1 VTERA
6 YGCKSL
12 LWLSAKKNSLL
23 EDLRQTWFNARKK
36 RNSQMV
42 IVLFFMN
49 GNKQKCVVVSSCTE
63 LPDGLPRDA
72 GKPGIVPG

>member
-1 VTERA
+1 M
-6 YGCKSL
+6 
-12 LWLSAKKNSLL
+12 WLQKLALVISKEKFSFGRLTPNLV
-23 EDLRQTWFNARKK
+23 LRQKK